1 MPTLFESFVA
11 KWLASQL
18 PHDLEALPQFPAE
31 LNANTPLRFVIDVV
45 IRDRKTKRPLAVLD
59 TKYKIAE
66 RPKEADI
73 QQVVAYATRMGV
85 QQAFLVY
92 PSSAGAGVEADGQSN
107 G

>member
-1 MPTLFESFVA
+1 M
-11 KWLASQL
+11 
-18 PHDLEALPQFPAE
+18 
-31 LNANTPLRFVIDVV
+31 
-45 IRDRKTKRPLAVLD
+45 D

-92 PSSAGAGVEADGQSN
+92 PSSAGAGVEATVSPTGEALDSRAVEVRSLFFDIGFDLEEAGLRFRQTLLAKLPLV
-107 G
+107 GHPPDRTDQKRVT